1 LEAGVSAVANRTQ
14 LEASVAESASARAQ
28 DSAHSTPFESAPP
41 NLDDL
46 ALQACDDAENL
57 NDVMR
62 AYAALRKLVDPS
74 ALSDSEELTPSR
86 TELSALLGVL
96 NDALTARIDAIN
108 LAAGAVREALQRGKP
123 GLA

>member
-1 LEAGVSAVANRTQ
+1 M
-14 LEASVAESASARAQ
+14 AESASASAQ
-28 DSAHSTPFESAPP
+28 SSARSTSP

-62 AYAALRKLVDPS
+62 AYAALRKLVDTS
-74 ALSDSEELTPSR
+74 ALNDSEELTPSR
-86 TELSALLGVL
+86 SELSALLGVL

-108 LAAGAVREALQRGKP
+108 LAAGAVREAVQGRKLN
-123 GLA
+123 LA

>member
-1 LEAGVSAVANRTQ
+1 M
-14 LEASVAESASARAQ
+14 AESASARAQ

>member
-1 LEAGVSAVANRTQ
+1 VAV
-14 LEASVAESASARAQ
+14 SASARAQ
-28 DSAHSTPFESAPP
+28 DRARSTPIESASP

-62 AYAALRKLVDPS
+62 AYAALRKLVDTS
-74 ALSDSEELTPSR
+74 ALNDSEELTPSR

-108 LAAGAVREALQRGKP
+108 LAAGAVREALQGRKP

>member
-1 LEAGVSAVANRTQ
+1 M
-14 LEASVAESASARAQ
+14 AESASACAQ
-28 DSAHSTPFESAPP
+28 DRARSTPFESASP

-46 ALQACDDAENL
+46 ALQACDDADNL

-62 AYAALRKLVDPS
+62 AYAALRKLVDTS
-74 ALSDSEELTPSR
+74 ALNDSEELTPSR

-108 LAAGAVREALQRGKP
+108 LAAGAVREALQGRKP

>member
-1 LEAGVSAVANRTQ
+1 M
-14 LEASVAESASARAQ
+14 AESASASAQ
-28 DSAHSTPFESAPP
+28 SSARSTPP

-62 AYAALRKLVDPS
+62 AYAALRKLVDTS
-74 ALSDSEELTPSR
+74 ALNDSEELTPSR

-96 NDALTARIDAIN
+96 NDALTTRIDAIN
-108 LAAGAVREALQRGKP
+108 LAAGAVREALQGRKP

>member
-1 LEAGVSAVANRTQ
+1 MAEA
-14 LEASVAESASARAQ
+14 
-28 DSAHSTPFESAPP
+28 TPAPAPSHACAAPP

-62 AYAALRKLVDPS
+62 AYAALRKLVDTS
-74 ALSDSEELTPSR
+74 ALNDSEELTPSR

-108 LAAGAVREALQRGKP
+108 LAAGAVREALLGRKP

>member
-1 LEAGVSAVANRTQ
+1 MA
-14 LEASVAESASARAQ
+14 ASARVSAQ
-28 DSAHSTPFESAPP
+28 SCAPDP
-41 NLDDL
+41 TFPDLDDL
-46 ALQACDDAENL
+46 ALQACDDADNL

-62 AYAALRKLVDPS
+62 AYAALRKLVDTS
-74 ALSDSEELTPSR
+74 ALNDSEELTPSR

-108 LAAGAVREALQRGKP
+108 LAAGAVREALQGRKP

>member
-1 LEAGVSAVANRTQ
+1 MA
-14 LEASVAESASARAQ
+14 ASARVSAQ
-28 DSAHSTPFESAPP
+28 SCAPDPTPP

-62 AYAALRKLVDPS
+62 AYAALRKLVDTS
-74 ALSDSEELTPSR
+74 ALNDSEELTPSR

-108 LAAGAVREALQRGKP
+108 LAAGAVREALQGREP

>member
-1 LEAGVSAVANRTQ
+1 MAQAAPAPAQ
-14 LEASVAESASARAQ
+14 PRACR
-28 DSAHSTPFESAPP
+28 APP

-62 AYAALRKLVDPS
+62 AYAALRKLVDTS
-74 ALSDSEELTPSR
+74 ALNDSEELTPSR

-108 LAAGAVREALQRGKP
+108 LAAGAVREALQGRKLN
-123 GLA
+123 LA

>member
-1 LEAGVSAVANRTQ
+1 M
-14 LEASVAESASARAQ
+14 AESASA
-28 DSAHSTPFESAPP
+28 SAHSSARTTPT

-46 ALQACDDAENL
+46 ALQACDDADNL

-62 AYAALRKLVDPS
+62 AYAALRKLVDTS
-74 ALSDSEELTPSR
+74 ALNDSEELTPSR

-108 LAAGAVREALQRGKP
+108 LAAGAVREALQGRKP
-123 GLA
+123 GLV